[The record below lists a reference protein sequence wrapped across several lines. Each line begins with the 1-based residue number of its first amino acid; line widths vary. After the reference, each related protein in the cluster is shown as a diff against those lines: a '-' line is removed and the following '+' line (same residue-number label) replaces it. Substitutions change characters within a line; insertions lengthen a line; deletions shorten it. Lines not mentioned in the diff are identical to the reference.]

1 MRGRDELK
9 QKPVTKDVSVP
20 AVQPTPKL
28 LPPRIENREVTSID
42 DLRRQ
47 ISEENGRRIEG
58 MREEGIEREWRDI
71 IGQFG
76 SGIGDL
82 LRRAKE
88 ARKKWE
94 REQAPSALVGFNS
107 TLDVDRRL
115 RQHKSFQNQY
125 P

>member
-1 MRGRDELK
+1 M
-9 QKPVTKDVSVP
+9 
-20 AVQPTPKL
+20 VQPTPKL
-28 LPPRIENREVTSID
+28 LPPRIDEGEATSID

-47 ISEENGRRIEG
+47 ISEENDRRIEG
-58 MREEGIEREWRDI
+58 VPEEGIERERREI

-82 LRRAKE
+82 LRKAKE
-88 ARKKWE
+88 AREKGE

-107 TLDVDRRL
+107 TLDVDRHL

>member
-1 MRGRDELK
+1 M
-9 QKPVTKDVSVP
+9 P
-20 AVQPTPKL
+20 
-28 LPPRIENREVTSID
+28 
-42 DLRRQ
+42 
-47 ISEENGRRIEG
+47 
-58 MREEGIEREWRDI
+58 EEGIERERREI

-88 ARKKWE
+88 AREKWE
-94 REQAPSALVGFNS
+94 REQALSALVGFYIM
-107 TLDVDRRL
+107 LDVDKQP